1 MNPYVPRTIFTYFS
15 PFHQN
20 FGSLSTRVQSLMT
33 EFELKSNLY
42 NTETMFLP
50 LGDDFTHSDAVTTFD
65 YTDYYL
71 SMWKSNPL
79 RYENTSIEYITPS
92 EYFKKLA
99 MEPKIWS
106 KTYGDFFPYA
116 DQGVAYWTG
125 YYTTRPH
132 FKREVKIFGQ
142 VFRAFKQI
150 FSKVYSMRD
159 NGYMSFLQFYM
170 ESVYVFFDDYGTEL
184 GIFNHHDAIS
194 GTSPENTIIDYRE
207 RKNKIIKTTTFY
219 LSSIL
224 NDYAQ
229 FMVGEENKVKIIK
242 YDDQQLP
249 MIEFVN
255 KTPGM
260 QGLYREGNHV
270 KAGTDEIC
278 NFQRGEVCQILNL
291 AEDEAFMVKIYNPKN
306 AAREMVRV
314 QVFAG
319 KKFEVIA
326 ATNAIIES
334 EVICTPVFLPADSFI
349 REPADKLNCLLYFV
363 ADLPDYDFGFYKIIT
378 AGPDTPESN
387 PKISIIGARAC
398 EQLQFSD
405 QLRVAVGCDPY
416 NAN

>member
-1 MNPYVPRTIFTYFS
+1 MHDNACPNYEDIIEDYYYGHRWLKRHFTRMPKIGWHVDPFGHSASLPILLDKMGFMGLVINRIHHRDKRNRGNLNHLDFVWSPTPKTSLLTHILSDHYSPPDSLNLAANMNPYVPRTIFTNFS

-20 FGSLSTRVQSLMT
+20 FGSISTKVQSLMT
-33 EFELKSNLY
+33 EFDSKSNMY

-79 RYENTSIEYITPS
+79 RYENTSIDYITPS
-92 EYFKKLA
+92 EYFKKLT

-150 FSKVYSMRD
+150 FAKMYSMRN

-170 ESVYVFFDDYGTEL
+170 ESVYVFFDDYGAEL

-207 RKNKIIKTTTFY
+207 RKNKII
-219 LSSIL
+219 
-224 NDYAQ
+224 
-229 FMVGEENKVKIIK
+229 
-242 YDDQQLP
+242 
-249 MIEFVN
+249 
-255 KTPGM
+255 
-260 QGLYREGNHV
+260 
-270 KAGTDEIC
+270 
-278 NFQRGEVCQILNL
+278 
-291 AEDEAFMVKIYNPKN
+291 
-306 AAREMVRV
+306 
-314 QVFAG
+314 
-319 KKFEVIA
+319 
-326 ATNAIIES
+326 
-334 EVICTPVFLPADSFI
+334 
-349 REPADKLNCLLYFV
+349 
-363 ADLPDYDFGFYKIIT
+363 
-378 AGPDTPESN
+378 
-387 PKISIIGARAC
+387 
-398 EQLQFSD
+398 
-405 QLRVAVGCDPY
+405 
-416 NAN
+416 